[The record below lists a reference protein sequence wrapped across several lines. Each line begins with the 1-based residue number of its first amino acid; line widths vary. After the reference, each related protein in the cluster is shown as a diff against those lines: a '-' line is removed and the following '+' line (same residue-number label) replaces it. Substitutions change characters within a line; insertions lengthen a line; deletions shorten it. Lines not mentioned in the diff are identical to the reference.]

1 MRIGINAL
9 LLSAG
14 ANYRRTG
21 VSRYIDGLL
30 HHLPAEAG
38 DDELIVYV
46 DRGIERLA
54 DGLELRQTPFSVRK
68 PPIRIGWEL
77 TALSLAA
84 RRDRLDVFH
93 GALHVIPPVLH
104 CPAAVTVHD
113 LAFLRYPEQVTA
125 KRYHYLKRMIGFSAR
140 RSDAVIVP
148 SESTGNDVV
157 ELLGVDPGRIAVV
170 PLGVSSEFQPA
181 GNDDIQRVRSKYG
194 LTAPYVLALGTI
206 EPRKNLPRLVNA
218 MAQLGDSVA
227 EDLVIAGPTG
237 WLTDEVEKAIANS
250 GLGARIRR
258 TGYIDDGDLAPLYS
272 GATVVAIPS
281 LYEGFGLPV
290 LEAMASGAAVVTSNV
305 SSMPEVA
312 GDAAELVNPHSV
324 DEIATAIRSLIDS
337 ACLRT
342 RLKERAVI
350 RAREFTWSRTAR
362 ETMAVYRSIG

>member
-1 MRIGINAL
+1 M
-9 LLSAG
+9 
-14 ANYRRTG
+14 
-21 VSRYIDGLL
+21 
-30 HHLPAEAG
+30 
-38 DDELIVYV
+38 
-46 DRGIERLA
+46 
-54 DGLELRQTPFSVRK
+54 
-68 PPIRIGWEL
+68 
-77 TALSLAA
+77 
-84 RRDRLDVFH
+84 RDR
-93 GALHVIPPVLH
+93 
-104 CPAAVTVHD
+104 
-113 LAFLRYPEQVTA
+113 
-125 KRYHYLKRMIGFSAR
+125 YH
-140 RSDAVIVP
+140 
-148 SESTGNDVV
+148 
-157 ELLGVDPGRIAVV
+157 
-170 PLGVSSEFQPA
+170 
-181 GNDDIQRVRSKYG
+181 
-194 LTAPYVLALGTI
+194 
-206 EPRKNLPRLVNA
+206 
-218 MAQLGDSVA
+218 
-227 EDLVIAGPTG
+227 
-237 WLTDEVEKAIANS
+237 AIANS